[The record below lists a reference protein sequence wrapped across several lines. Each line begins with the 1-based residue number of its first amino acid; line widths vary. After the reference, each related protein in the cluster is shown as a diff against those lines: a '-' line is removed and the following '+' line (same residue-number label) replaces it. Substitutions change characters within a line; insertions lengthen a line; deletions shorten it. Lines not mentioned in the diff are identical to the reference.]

1 MGRRPDA
8 PEVQEAKGNPG
19 RRKSAMRKRL
29 DEATRVA
36 ELLSRAPSGDDP
48 LAPPAI
54 IDGDQSAA
62 AIAVWRDLA
71 PRLAKTHRLQ
81 AQHRPVFAT
90 FCVYFSEWVLANE
103 DIAAK
108 GHTQNVRTVAGGYM
122 ERIRPIVAIR
132 DRALDR
138 VLELSKRFG
147 LTPSDEYAL
156 FKDQAVAAANN
167 PGLFDARPQAAPA
180 AATPEGTAQQ
190 QGVIGS
196 MASLD
201 SAPPPGTRLS

>member
-8 PEVQEAKGNPG
+8 PALQKAKGNPG
-19 RRKSAMRKRL
+19 RRKAAVQKRI
-29 DEATRVA
+29 DEAARVA
-36 ELLSRAPSGDDP
+36 ELLARAPSGDDP

-81 AQHRPVFAT
+81 AQHRPVFAA
-90 FCVYFSEWVLANE
+90 FCVYFSEWVVANE
-103 DIAAK
+103 DIATN
-108 GHTQNVRTVAGGYM
+108 GHTQKVKTVAGGYM

-156 FKDQAVAAANN
+156 FKDQAIAAANN

-180 AATPEGTAQQ
+180 AASPDGAAEP
-190 QGVIGS
+190 QGVIGA
-196 MASLD
+196 MGGLD
-201 SAPPPGTRLS
+201 SPPPGTRPN